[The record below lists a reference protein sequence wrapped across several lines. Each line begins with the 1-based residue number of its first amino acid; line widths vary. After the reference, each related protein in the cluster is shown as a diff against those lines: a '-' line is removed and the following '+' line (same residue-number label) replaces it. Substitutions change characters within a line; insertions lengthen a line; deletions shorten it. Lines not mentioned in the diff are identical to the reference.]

1 MQSYNIQIDEA
12 QRLRIIAA
20 LEILDKQDPVNGND
34 SLEAFGVAE
43 LRDMLLKLPAEEAE
57 SPLRIH
63 GLVSSIALETRLIM
77 TSRSFLC
84 YAHGRDG
91 DWEAICVDLD
101 VAVQGASFEEVQML
115 LNEAVVEYVDAP
127 MFETPKV
134 RAQLLNR
141 KAPWHGCTHGLCL

>member
-57 SPLRIH
+57 SPR
-63 GLVSSIALETRLIM
+63 
-77 TSRSFLC
+77 
-84 YAHGRDG
+84 
-91 DWEAICVDLD
+91 
-101 VAVQGASFEEVQML
+101 
-115 LNEAVVEYVDAP
+115 
-127 MFETPKV
+127 
-134 RAQLLNR
+134 
-141 KAPWHGCTHGLCL
+141 CTHGLCL

>member
-1 MQSYNIQIDEA
+1 
-12 QRLRIIAA
+12 
-20 LEILDKQDPVNGND
+20 
-34 SLEAFGVAE
+34 
-43 LRDMLLKLPAEEAE
+43 
-57 SPLRIH
+57 
-63 GLVSSIALETRLIM
+63 M

-115 LNEAVVEYVDAP
+115 LNEAVAEYVDAA

-141 KAPWHGCTHGLCL
+141 KAPWHVSFKLWIGILISNLFNGQHREQQASFPVACPA